1 MAFFEV
7 SLGPVLWL
15 LLSELFPLQVKGFAM
30 SVGSFTCW
38 LWTCVVA
45 QVFSSMSAP
54 DALGESGSFFFFAA
68 CTLASFFWIYAYVFE
83 TKGGSACAALCYAYL
98 HGPSGA
104 RACARADPASR
115 SLPAPS
121 LTCAR
126 ARAQARAS
134 KRSRRS
140 CGKFQALGRQCPRR
154 R

>member
-38 LWTCVVA
+38 LFTCVVA

-68 CTLASFFWIYAYVFE
+68 CTLASFFWIYAYVSE
-83 TKGGSACAALCYAYL
+83 TKGESACAALRRATLRCGL
-98 HGPSGA
+98 
-104 RACARADPASR
+104 RACGRTI
-115 SLPAPS
+115 L
-121 LTCAR
+121 
-126 ARAQARAS
+126 
-134 KRSRRS
+134 RS
-140 CGKFQALGRQCPRR
+140 C
-154 R
+154 